1 MKEKLAGQIMK
12 EFAGLR
18 EKTCSYI
25 KDKSNEDKK
34 KQLIRKNMT
43 SKENLNFKIL

>member
-34 KQLIRKNMT
+34 SNWYA
-43 SKENLNFKIL
+43 KI